1 MKTYLKLLSILLL
14 LQSFSCSKQADK
26 TTLISTEML
35 IAKKQ
40 KIIAYINNFPCSATV
55 GCNSIAFGA
64 KPCGGPWEYLV
75 YSNAVNL
82 TELQSMV
89 EDYNQT
95 EATFNLQTGAL
106 SDCMAVSPP
115 AKVGCVNGKCGVIN

>member
-1 MKTYLKLLSILLL
+1 MKNFFKLLAIALF
-14 LQSFSCSKQADK
+14 LQNFSCMKQADNVEIISAE
-26 TTLISTEML
+26 TLV
-35 IAKKQ
+35 AKKQ

-115 AKVGCVNGKCGVIN
+115 AKVGCVNGKCDVIN

>member
-1 MKTYLKLLSILLL
+1 MNNFFKLLAITLC
-14 LQSFSCSKQADK
+14 LQNFSCMKQADNVEIISAE
-26 TTLISTEML
+26 TLV
-35 IAKKQ
+35 AKKQ
-40 KIIAYINNFPCSATV
+40 KIVAYINNFPCSAAV
-55 GCNSIAFGA
+55 GCKSIAFGA

-89 EDYNQT
+89 ADYNQT
-95 EATFNLQTGAL
+95 EASFNLQTGAL

-115 AKVGCVNGKCGVIN
+115 AKVGCINGKCGVIN